1 MKFLVDR
8 CAGGRLAQWLALQG
22 HDVVDS
28 QSLGQD
34 PGDAELLR
42 LAAGGGRI
50 LITIDTDFM
59 MLVKLK
65 SVSHSGI
72 VRLPDVPAVHRIK
85 LLEEVIQRH
94 GKELE
99 NKAIITVKGG
109 RIRVTY

>member
-8 CAGGRLAQWLALQG
+8 CAGGRLAGWLANQG

-42 LAAGGGRI
+42 LATRDGRI

-65 SVSHSGI
+65 SASHAGI
-72 VRLPDVPAVHRIK
+72 IRLPDVPAAHRIK

-94 GKELE
+94 RKEME
-99 NKAIITVKGG
+99 DKAIITVKGG